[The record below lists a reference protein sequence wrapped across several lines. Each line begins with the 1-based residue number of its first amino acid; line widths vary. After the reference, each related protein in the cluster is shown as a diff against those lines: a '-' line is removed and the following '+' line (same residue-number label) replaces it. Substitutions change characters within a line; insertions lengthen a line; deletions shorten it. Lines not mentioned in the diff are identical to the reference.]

1 MKSLLSEFL
10 IFSMTFM
17 YYVGKK
23 KKYKEEDFFI
33 ENFAYSNVSTKMRKF
48 FFMDKFINLKIKTS
62 SLKYF
67 LKIVIDFF

>member
-23 KKYKEEDFFI
+23 KKYKEDFFI
-33 ENFAYSNVSTKMRKF
+33 ENFQ
-48 FFMDKFINLKIKTS
+48 FIFKRLYENEKI
-62 SLKYF
+62 LFYG
-67 LKIVIDFF
+67 